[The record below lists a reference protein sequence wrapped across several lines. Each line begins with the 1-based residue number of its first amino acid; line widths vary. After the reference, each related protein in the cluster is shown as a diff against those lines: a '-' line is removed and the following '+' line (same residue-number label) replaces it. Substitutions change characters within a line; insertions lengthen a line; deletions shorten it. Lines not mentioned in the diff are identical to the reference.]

1 MEIVI
6 PCFSSFSDALA
17 KGLEGRVARVG
28 EKGRQDRDIER
39 ARPSRVRLV

>member
-6 PCFSSFSDALA
+6 PCFFSFSDALA

-28 EKGRQDRDIER
+28 KKDRQGIDIKR

>member
-6 PCFSSFSDALA
+6 PYFSSFSDALA

-28 EKGRQDRDIER
+28 KKERQGIDIRR
-39 ARPSRVRLV
+39 AMP